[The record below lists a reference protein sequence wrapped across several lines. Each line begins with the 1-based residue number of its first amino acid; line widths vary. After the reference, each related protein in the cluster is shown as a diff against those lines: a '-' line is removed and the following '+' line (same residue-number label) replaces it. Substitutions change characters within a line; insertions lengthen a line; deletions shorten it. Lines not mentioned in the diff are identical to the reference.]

1 MLKTLFI
8 TTVLIASAASLAAQT
23 YPANSYM
30 VNYFSSDPV
39 LARITSQGLDL
50 GTVPGPGTKSGP
62 ADPAGNLCAMIYV
75 FAPDQQMAEC
85 CGCGLTPNALLTLD
99 GINLLSNPLTD
110 VSLPTGVI
118 KIVSS
123 TGYPACNPSN
133 PVPATGLSAWATHT
147 QALGVTTETPFLN
160 STLST
165 GELKNLANTCAII
178 TREGSGAGVCTCPA
192 SI

>member
-8 TTVLIASAASLAAQT
+8 TTVLVASAASLAAQT
-23 YPANSYM
+23 YPTNSFM

-50 GTVPGPGTKSGP
+50 GSGAGTKNGTAYP
-62 ADPAGNLCAMIYV
+62 PGNLCAMIYV
-75 FAPDQQMAEC
+75 FAPDQQMSEC

-99 GINLLSNPLTD
+99 GTNLLSNPLTGAA
-110 VSLPTGVI
+110 LPTGVI

-147 QALGVTTETPFLN
+147 QTLGITTETPFLN

-165 GELKNLANTCAII
+165 GELKDLANTCAII
-178 TREGSGAGVCTCPA
+178 TKEGSGAGVCTCPA

>member
-8 TTVLIASAASLAAQT
+8 TTVLVASAASLAAQT
-23 YPANSYM
+23 YPTNSYM

-39 LARITSQGLDL
+39 LARITSQGSDL
-50 GTVPGPGTKSGP
+50 ANGAGTNNGP

-75 FAPDQQMAEC
+75 FEPDQQMAEC

-99 GINLLSNPLTD
+99 GSNLLNNTLTGAP
-110 VSLPTGVI
+110 LPTGMI

-123 TGYPACNPSN
+123 TGYPGCNPAK
-133 PVPATGLSAWATHT
+133 PTPATGLSAWATHT
-147 QALGVTTETPFLN
+147 QTLGFITETPFQN

-165 GELKNLANTCAII
+165 GELKDLANTCAII
-178 TREGSGAGVCTCPA
+178 TKEGSGAGVCNCGGSGP
-192 SI
+192 I

>member
-8 TTVLIASAASLAAQT
+8 TTVLVVSAATLAAQT
-23 YPANSYM
+23 YPNTYM

-39 LARITSQGLDL
+39 LARITSQGADL
-50 GTVPGPGTKSGP
+50 GGAGTNSGTT
-62 ADPAGNLCAMIYV
+62 DPSGNLCAMIYV

-99 GINLLSNPLTD
+99 GTNLVDNTLTG
-110 VSLPTGVI
+110 VALPTGLI

-123 TGYPACNPSN
+123 TGYPGCNPSKPT
-133 PVPATGLSAWATHT
+133 PVAGLSAWATHT
-147 QALGVTTETPFLN
+147 QTLGLTTETPFLN

-165 GELKNLANTCAII
+165 GELTDLANTCAII
-178 TREGSGAGVCTCPA
+178 TKEGSGAGVCNCG
-192 SI
+192 SSS